1 MRIVEGA
8 EVKSSQLSFKPT
20 TIEGAHTSRSAAR
33 AARCSCCKRCCLRSC
48 TDDLLQPPFLE
59 GGTHNSLAPPFDF
72 FERALIPQLAKMGA
86 PVEASLER
94 HGFLPAGG
102 GKLTVTIAQASA
114 PVAFDLRE
122 RGELKSK
129 QLRALVAGLPY
140 NIAQRELSS
149 AATLLGWGPE
159 TFRPVTLKQ
168 NEGPGNMLFAQ
179 LDFEHVTEI
188 VSRAGERGFSA
199 EKVADEVAAQVK
211 TYLAT
216 DAPVGP
222 FLADQLIVPMAL
234 GAGGVFRTGELDAHT
249 HTQIDL
255 VRRFLPAKI
264 AIVNEPG
271 GVHRIEIETK

>member
-1 MRIVEGA
+1 
-8 EVKSSQLSFKPT
+8 
-20 TIEGAHTSRSAAR
+20 
-33 AARCSCCKRCCLRSC
+33 
-48 TDDLLQPPFLE
+48 
-59 GGTHNSLAPPFDF
+59 
-72 FERALIPQLAKMGA
+72 
-86 PVEASLER
+86 
-94 HGFLPAGG
+94 
-102 GKLTVTIAQASA
+102 
-114 PVAFDLRE
+114 
-122 RGELKSK
+122 
-129 QLRALVAGLPY
+129 
-140 NIAQRELSS
+140 
-149 AATLLGWGPE
+149 
-159 TFRPVTLKQ
+159 
-168 NEGPGNMLFAQ
+168 MLFAQ
-179 LDFEHVTEI
+179 LEFEHVTEI

-264 AIVNEPG
+264 AIIDEPG